1 MDHHD
6 FDQPMRAWSAV
17 ETATAIRRRDV
28 SVTEVVTAA
37 IDRMQAWE
45 PILHAMVVTTPEAAL
60 ARARELD
67 DALAAG
73 SSDLGSMAG
82 VPSVV
87 KDLSDLAGV
96 ETRQGSRA
104 ITAPAAAA
112 SGVEVDEFLSSGM
125 VNLGKSATPEFGFVA
140 TTEPLFGDPT
150 SNPWAPTHSAGGSSG
165 GAGALVAAGVVPIAH
180 ATDGGGSIR
189 IPAAV
194 NGLVGLKP
202 TVGRHVQMRRMKGLP
217 VKISV
222 SNVVSR
228 TVADTA
234 AHMAALERHR
244 RATHLPPIGIV
255 EGPARR
261 RLRVGVAIDGPNA
274 PTSPAIAAATRATA
288 DVLEDLGH
296 HVTAMDVPFGTQFGD
311 DFVLYWA
318 TLAQVTLGLLPRA
331 MPDTFDRDLVDPF
344 TATLADHARA
354 NMRRIPGA
362 IRRLRAARQT
372 YCDQFDTVDVILT
385 PTLAQAT
392 PPLGVTSPRLGF
404 DDLAPWLMD
413 YAQFT
418 PLHNAVGAP
427 AISVPAG
434 MHEGLPIGVQLATL
448 PGDDRTLLEL
458 AYALEEAAPW
468 PLLAP
473 IPVTTSS

>member
-1 MDHHD
+1 MPHPDL
-6 FDQPMRAWSAV
+6 DQPLRGWTAV
-17 ETATAIRRRDV
+17 ETATAIRRREV
-28 SVTEVVTAA
+28 AVTEVVTAA
-37 IDRMQAWE
+37 IERMQAWE
-45 PILHAMVVTTPEAAL
+45 PILHAMVTTTPERAL
-60 ARARELD
+60 ADAARID
-67 DALAAG
+67 DALTAG
-73 SSDLGSMAG
+73 VVDVGSMAG
-82 VPSVV
+82 VPTVV

-104 ITAPAAAA
+104 ITGMVPTAN
-112 SGVEVDEFLSSGM
+112 GVEVDELLSSGM
-125 VNLGKSATPEFGFVA
+125 VNLGKSATPEFGLIA

-202 TVGRHVQMRRMKGLP
+202 TVGRHVQMRRMRGLP
-217 VKISV
+217 IKISV
-222 SNVVSR
+222 SNVVTR

-234 AHMAALERHR
+234 AHMAALERHH
-244 RATHLPPIGIV
+244 RATHLPPVGIV

-261 RLRVGVAIDGPNA
+261 RLRIGVAIDGPNA
-274 PTSPAIAAATRATA
+274 PTAPSIAAATRDTA
-288 DVLEDLGH
+288 DRLAGLGH
-296 HVTAMDVPFGTQFGD
+296 HVSAIDLPFGKGFGD

-318 TLAQVTLGLLPRA
+318 SLAQVTVRLLPRS

-362 IRRLRAARQT
+362 IRRLRAAGQT
-372 YCDQFDTVDVILT
+372 YREVFTHVDVILT
-385 PTLAQAT
+385 PTLAQPT
-392 PPLGVTSPRLGF
+392 PRLGATSPRLGF
-404 DDLAPWLMD
+404 DELTPWLMD

-418 PLHNAVGAP
+418 PLHNTVGSP

-434 MHEGLPIGVQLATL
+434 HDAGLPIGVQLAAL

-473 IPVTTSS
+473 IPTRSVV